1 MAWAFLVSI
10 FLLSVAIFSQV
21 AFENLSQLI
30 KRISTANANSTNIK
44 NKYKLSELIRA
55 SLLSIFLFVSI
66 FSQAQS
72 DINIFL
78 KPSDTLNKPRRTG
91 VYVGESVVLGAT
103 LIGLNQLWYKD
114 YPKSD
119 FHFINDNDQWL
130 QMDKLGHMYS
140 TYHLGRVGAEMLQWS
155 GASQKEQLI
164 YGATLG
170 LGFLT
175 IVEVFDGFSE
185 EWGASTGDIVANVT
199 GTALYVTQELLW
211 KEQRITP
218 KFSFHQTD
226 YADQRPETLGS
237 SSNEQILKDYNG
249 QTYWLSF
256 NMNSFTKDS
265 FIPKWLNVAIGYG
278 GEGMLYGNDDEA
290 IENDIIQNPYRQ
302 FYLSLDVDLTK
313 ITTKSHFLKTLF
325 SVFNT
330 IKIPAPTLQYD
341 EYNGLKAYFIYF

>member
-1 MAWAFLVSI
+1 MAWALLVSM
-10 FLLSVAIFSQV
+10 FLLSVAIFYKTLG
-21 AFENLSQLI
+21 FY
-30 KRISTANANSTNIK
+30 KRIFT
-44 NKYKLSELIRA
+44 LIRA
-55 SLLSIFLFVSI
+55 SWLFIFLFVSV

-72 DINIFL
+72 SINTFL

-91 VYVGESVVLGAT
+91 VYIGESVALGAT

-114 YPKSD
+114 YPKSN
-119 FHFINDNDQWL
+119 FHFINDNNQWL

-164 YGATLG
+164 YGSTLG

-175 IVEVFDGFSE
+175 VVEVFDGFSE
-185 EWGASTGDIVANVT
+185 EWGASSGDIIANVS
-199 GTALYVTQELLW
+199 GTAVYVSQELLW
-211 KEQRITP
+211 NEQRIIP
-218 KFSFHQTD
+218 KFSFHQTKF
-226 YADQRPETLGS
+226 ASQRPETLGTS
-237 SSNEQILKDYNG
+237 LNEQILKDYNG

-256 NMNSFTKDS
+256 NVHSFTKDS
-265 FIPKWLNVAIGYG
+265 FIPKWLNLAIGYS
-278 GEGMLYGNDDEA
+278 GEGMLYGNDAEA
-290 IENDIIQNPYRQ
+290 IENGIIQNPYRQ

-313 ITTKSHFLKTLF
+313 ISTKSHFLKTLF

-341 EYNGLKAYFIYF
+341 EYNGLKGHFIYF

>member
-1 MAWAFLVSI
+1 MAWAFLVSM
-10 FLLSVAIFSQV
+10 FLLSVAIFYKTLG
-21 AFENLSQLI
+21 FY
-30 KRISTANANSTNIK
+30 KRIFT
-44 NKYKLSELIRA
+44 LIRA
-55 SLLSIFLFVSI
+55 SWLFIFLFVSV

-72 DINIFL
+72 SINTFL

-91 VYVGESVVLGAT
+91 VYVGESVALDAT

-114 YPKSD
+114 YPKSS
-119 FHFINDNDQWL
+119 FHFINDNNQWL

-164 YGATLG
+164 YGSTLG

-175 IVEVFDGFSE
+175 VVEVFDGFSE
-185 EWGASTGDIVANVT
+185 EWGASSGDIIANVS
-199 GTALYVTQELLW
+199 GTALYVSQELLW

-218 KFSFHQTD
+218 KFSFHQTKF
-226 YADQRPETLGS
+226 ASQRPETLGAS
-237 SSNEQILKDYNG
+237 FNEEILKDYNG

-256 NMNSFTKDS
+256 NVHSFTKDS
-265 FIPKWLNVAIGYG
+265 FTPKWLNVAIGYG
-278 GEGMLYGNDDEA
+278 GEGMLYGKDAEA
-290 IENDIIQNPYRQ
+290 IENGLIQNPYRQ

-341 EYNGLKAYFIYF
+341 EYNGLKAHFIYF

>member
-1 MAWAFLVSI
+1 MVWAFLVSM
-10 FLLSVAIFSQV
+10 FLLSVAIFYKTLG
-21 AFENLSQLI
+21 FY
-30 KRISTANANSTNIK
+30 KRIFT
-44 NKYKLSELIRA
+44 LIRA
-55 SLLSIFLFVSI
+55 SWLFIFLFVSV

-72 DINIFL
+72 SINTFL

-91 VYVGESVVLGAT
+91 VYVGESVALGAT

-114 YPKSD
+114 YPKSS
-119 FHFINDNDQWL
+119 FHFINDNNQWL

-164 YGATLG
+164 YGSTLG

-175 IVEVFDGFSE
+175 VVEVFDGFSE
-185 EWGASTGDIVANVT
+185 EWGASTGDIIANVT
-199 GTALYVTQELLW
+199 GTALYVSQELFW

-218 KFSFHQTD
+218 KFSFHQTKF
-226 YADQRPETLGS
+226 ASQRPETLGAS
-237 SSNEQILKDYNG
+237 FNEEILKDYNG

-256 NMNSFTKDS
+256 NVHSFTKDS
-265 FIPKWLNVAIGYG
+265 FTPKWLNVAIGYS
-278 GEGMLYGNDDEA
+278 GEGMLYGNDVEA
-290 IENDIIQNPYRQ
+290 IKNDVIQNPYRQ

-313 ITTKSHFLKTLF
+313 ISTKSHFLKTLF

-341 EYNGLKAYFIYF
+341 EYNGLKGRLIYF

>member
-1 MAWAFLVSI
+1 VSV
-10 FLLSVAIFSQV
+10 FC
-21 AFENLSQLI
+21 
-30 KRISTANANSTNIK
+30 
-44 NKYKLSELIRA
+44 
-55 SLLSIFLFVSI
+55 
-66 FSQAQS
+66 QAQS
-72 DINIFL
+72 SINTFL

-91 VYVGESVVLGAT
+91 VYVGESVALGAT

-114 YPKSD
+114 YPKSN
-119 FHFINDNDQWL
+119 FHFINDNNQWL

-164 YGATLG
+164 YGSTLG

-175 IVEVFDGFSE
+175 VVEVFDGFSE

-256 NMNSFTKDS
+256 NVYSFTKDS

-278 GEGMLYGNDDEA
+278 GEGMLYGNDAEA
-290 IENDIIQNPYRQ
+290 IENGIIQDPYRQ

-341 EYNGLKAYFIYF
+341 EYNGLKAHFIYF